1 MAERTQGDQEVPNAG
16 TPESP
21 PEKAGSRP
29 PAPRSL
35 RRGRRPARAVSPA
48 LVVAALGVVFG
59 DIGTSP
65 LYALQTVFTIDNGAV
80 KPTPDDVYGVI
91 SLMFWSI
98 TLVVSIKYVGIV
110 MRADNEGEGGV
121 MALVALVRRLLGEGR
136 GRPGVIVALGVLGAS
151 LFYGDSLIT
160 PAISVLSAVEGL
172 QVAAPPLAGVVLPV
186 AAVILTALF
195 LAQRWGTG
203 RVGSLF
209 GPVMILWFA
218 VLALAGLG
226 GIARHP
232 QVIAGLS
239 PTYAMTFVAAHAYI
253 AFIAVG
259 AIVLVITGAE
269 ALYADMGH
277 FGRPAIARAW
287 FIFVFPA
294 LTLNYLGQAALIL
307 TVPGSTENPFFLL
320 LPGWARLP
328 MVVLATMATVI
339 ASQAVISGAFSVSRQ
354 AMQLG
359 FLPALRVR
367 QTSEHEGG
375 QVYLPGV
382 NGLLFVGVL
391 VLVLAFESSQRLATA
406 YGVAVTGALL
416 IDTVLML
423 VVAKHLWHW
432 QPWKLVLAG
441 VVFGGVE
448 LAYLAGNLVKVTHG
462 GWLPLLVA
470 AAVFTVMTTWQAG
483 RRIVTANRKELEG
496 PLQEFVNELHE
507 HPIMRVPGTAV
518 FPHPTK
524 DTVPLALRANVER
537 NHVRHDQVV
546 IVSAKALTVP
556 YVHHDDRLQIDDLG
570 YDDDGI
576 YHVTVRYGFSEPPDI
591 PQALDQARD
600 EGMLALDVDPDSAS
614 YFLSRASIRATS
626 APGMNRWRKQLF
638 VALAHNAAN
647 PAEVF
652 GLPADRTV
660 VMGTHVEV

>member
-1 MAERTQGDQEVPNAG
+1 MAERTQGDSGVPHAERA
-16 TPESP
+16 ES
-21 PEKAGSRP
+21 G
-29 PAPRSL
+29 PAPRSR
-35 RRGRRPARAVSPA
+35 RRGLSPARPISPA

-65 LYALQTVFTIDNGAV
+65 LYALQTVFTIDDGVV
-80 KPTPDDVYGVI
+80 KPTPEDVYGVI

-98 TLVVSIKYVGIV
+98 TLIVSIKYVGIV

-121 MALVALVRRLLGEGR
+121 MALVALVRRLLGEGQ
-136 GRPGVIVALGVLGAS
+136 GRTRVIVALGVLGAS

-172 QVAAPPLAGVVLPV
+172 QVAAPPLAGLVLPV

-195 LAQRWGTG
+195 LVQRWGTG

-209 GPVMILWFA
+209 GPVMILWFS
-218 VLALAGLG
+218 VLALAGIG
-226 GIARHP
+226 GIVRHP
-232 QVIAGLS
+232 EVIAGLS
-239 PTYAMTFVAAHAYI
+239 PTYALTFVAAHPYI
-253 AFIAVG
+253 AFVAIG

-307 TVPGSTENPFFLL
+307 TVPGATENPFFLL
-320 LPGWARLP
+320 LPAWARLP

-359 FLPALRVR
+359 FLPAQRVR

-375 QVYLPGV
+375 QVYLPAV

-391 VLVLAFESSQRLATA
+391 ILVLAFESSQRLATA

-423 VVAKHLWHW
+423 VVAKRLWRW
-432 QPWKLVLAG
+432 PRWKLVLAG

-448 LAYLAGNLVKVTHG
+448 LVYLTGNLVKVTHG

-470 AAVFTVMTTWQAG
+470 AGVFAVMTTWQAG
-483 RRIVTANRKELEG
+483 RRIVTANRQELEG
-496 PLQEFVNELHE
+496 PLQEFVNDLHE
-507 HPIMRVPGTAV
+507 HPITQVPGTSV

-537 NHVRHDQVV
+537 NHVRHDQVL

-570 YDDDGI
+570 FDDDGI

-591 PQALDQARD
+591 PQALDQACD
-600 EGMLALDVDPDSAS
+600 EGMLARDIDLDSAS
-614 YFLSRASIRATS
+614 YFLSRASIRTTS
-626 APGMNRWRKQLF
+626 APGMSRWRKLLF
-638 VALAHNAAN
+638 VTLAHNAAN

-660 VMGTHVEV
+660 VMGTHVDV

>member
-1 MAERTQGDQEVPNAG
+1 
-16 TPESP
+16 
-21 PEKAGSRP
+21 
-29 PAPRSL
+29 
-35 RRGRRPARAVSPA
+35 
-48 LVVAALGVVFG
+48 
-59 DIGTSP
+59 
-65 LYALQTVFTIDNGAV
+65 
-80 KPTPDDVYGVI
+80 
-91 SLMFWSI
+91 
-98 TLVVSIKYVGIV
+98 
-110 MRADNEGEGGV
+110 
-121 MALVALVRRLLGEGR
+121 
-136 GRPGVIVALGVLGAS
+136 
-151 LFYGDSLIT
+151 
-160 PAISVLSAVEGL
+160 
-172 QVAAPPLAGVVLPV
+172 
-186 AAVILTALF
+186 
-195 LAQRWGTG
+195 
-203 RVGSLF
+203 
-209 GPVMILWFA
+209 
-218 VLALAGLG
+218 
-226 GIARHP
+226 
-232 QVIAGLS
+232 
-239 PTYAMTFVAAHAYI
+239 
-253 AFIAVG
+253 
-259 AIVLVITGAE
+259 
-269 ALYADMGH
+269 
-277 FGRPAIARAW
+277 
-287 FIFVFPA
+287 
-294 LTLNYLGQAALIL
+294 
-307 TVPGSTENPFFLL
+307 
-320 LPGWARLP
+320 
-328 MVVLATMATVI
+328 
-339 ASQAVISGAFSVSRQ
+339 
-354 AMQLG
+354 
-359 FLPALRVR
+359 
-367 QTSEHEGG
+367 
-375 QVYLPGV
+375 
-382 NGLLFVGVL
+382 
-391 VLVLAFESSQRLATA
+391 
-406 YGVAVTGALL
+406 
-416 IDTVLML
+416 
-423 VVAKHLWHW
+423 
-432 QPWKLVLAG
+432 VLAG

-626 APGMNRWRKQLF
+626 APGMSRWRKQLF